1 MTEERLQKILARAG
15 LASRREAERWIEA
28 GRVTVNGRVARLG
41 DKADPEGDD
50 VRVDGEPLR
59 RPERPVYV
67 ALHKPRGVVSS
78 LEAQGPRRTVRDL
91 VDLRER
97 VYPVGRLDVESEGL
111 ILLTNDGDLANC
123 LTHPRYG
130 VEKEYRVLLDR
141 VPDGEQLKA
150 WRHGVVL
157 PTGERTLPAK
167 IQVESQT
174 PHGAWVR
181 VVMKEGRK
189 RQIRE
194 VAATL
199 GLRVKRLI
207 RVRIGTLRLGKLPPG
222 AWRPLSAREVETLRF
237 SARRSKRRRST
248 WIVPRKGG

>member
-41 DKADPEGDD
+41 DKADPERDD
-50 VRVDGEPLR
+50 IRVDGEPLR

-78 LEAQGPRRTVRDL
+78 LEPQGPRRTVRDL
-91 VDLRER
+91 VDLPER
-97 VYPVGRLDVESEGL
+97 VYPVGRLDLESEGL
-111 ILLTNDGDLANC
+111 ILLTNDGELANL

-130 VEKEYRVLLDR
+130 VEKEYRVLLNR
-141 VPDGEQLKA
+141 LPDEEQLEA

-157 PTGERTLPAK
+157 PSGERTLPARVW
-167 IQVESQT
+167 VESQT
-174 PHGAWVR
+174 PKGAWVR

-207 RVRIGTLRLGKLPPG
+207 RVRIGTLRLGNLPSG
-222 AWRPLSAREVETLRF
+222 AWRPLTDREVEALRS
-237 SARRSKRRRST
+237 SARRPKRRRSRRA
-248 WIVPRKGG
+248 VPREGG